1 MELAAIVTII
11 FFLALGAY
19 QFIPR
24 DWLRITVGISAII
37 LGVLALLGA
46 TSLTL

>member
-1 MELAAIVTII
+1 LELAAIVTIV
-11 FFLALGAY
+11 FFLAIGAY

-46 TSLTL
+46 TAVTL